1 MTAHHL
7 LSVEDGIAVVTL
19 NRPEALNSLNR
30 ALRMELMEL
39 FPALDVRKD
48 VKVIVITGAGDK
60 AFCTGAD
67 LKERSAKTTEELVFE
82 RHYLTSK
89 SNGLLAGISKP
100 VIAAIKGY
108 CMAGGYE
115 MVLQC
120 DIAIASDNAIFS
132 LPEVS
137 HGFFP
142 GGGACQR
149 LPRLVGYQMAKELIL
164 TGRRWDAKE
173 AKELGLINKI
183 VPIDKVMDE
192 AMAMARKIAV
202 ASLDRSA
209 AGEARAQPVD
219 GNGPVGGAALRSR
232 SLGRLHALG
241 RVEGEARR
249 VRAQGEKIVGI
260 TLLLQGNHPHPEHH
274 LVADVDVVLAHESQ
288 LSVVAYAE
296 D

>member
-1 MTAHHL
+1 MPTAPMHL
-7 LSVEDGIAVVTL
+7 LSVEEGIAVVTL
-19 NRPEALNSLNR
+19 NRPEALNSINR
-30 ALRMELMEL
+30 ALRLELLDL
-39 FPALDVRKD
+39 FPALDLRKD

-67 LKERSAKTTEELVFE
+67 LKERSTRTTEEMVHD

-89 SNGLLAGISKP
+89 TTSSISNVSKP

-120 DIAIASDNAIFS
+120 DISIASDNAIFS

-149 LPRLVGYQMAKELIL
+149 LPRLVGYQMAKELVL

-173 AKELGLINKI
+173 AKELGLINKV
-183 VPIDKVMDE
+183 VPLDKVMDE
-192 AMAMARKIAV
+192 AMVMARKIASYPSIGV
-202 ASLDRSA
+202 IQAKRALNQSMETGLT
-209 AGEARAQPVD
+209 AGLRFDVEAW
-219 GNGPVGGAALRSR
+219 VGCMHSDEWKEK
-232 SLGRLHALG
+232 LGG
-241 RVEGEARR
+241 F
-249 VRAQGEKIVGI
+249 VRKERK
-260 TLLLQGNHPHPEHH
+260 
-274 LVADVDVVLAHESQ
+274 S
-288 LSVVAYAE
+288 
-296 D
+296 

>member
-1 MTAHHL
+1 MSTAANHIL
-7 LSVEDGIAVVTL
+7 TVEDGIAVVTL
-19 NRPEALNSLNR
+19 NRPAAMNSINR
-30 ALRMELMEL
+30 AMRLELLEL
-39 FPALDVRKD
+39 FPALDMRKD

-67 LKERSAKTTEELVFE
+67 LKERSTRTTEEMVYD

-89 SNGLLAGISKP
+89 STSVLSSVSKP

-120 DIAIASDNAIFS
+120 DISIAADNSIFA
-132 LPEVS
+132 LPECT

-149 LPRLVGYQMAKELIL
+149 LPKLVGYQMAKELIF

-183 VPIDKVMDE
+183 VPVDKVMDE
-192 AMAMARKIAV
+192 AMAMARKIASYPSIGV
-202 ASLDRSA
+202 VQAKRALNQSMEVGMT
-209 AGEARAQPVD
+209 AGLRFDVEAW
-219 GNGPVGGAALRSR
+219 VGCMHSDEWKEK
-232 SLGRLHALG
+232 LGG
-241 RVEGEARR
+241 F
-249 VRAQGEKIVGI
+249 VRKERK
-260 TLLLQGNHPHPEHH
+260 
-274 LVADVDVVLAHESQ
+274 S
-288 LSVVAYAE
+288 
-296 D
+296 

>member
-1 MTAHHL
+1 MPTAPTHL

-19 NRPEALNSLNR
+19 NRPEALNSINR
-30 ALRMELMEL
+30 ALRLELLDL
-39 FPALDVRKD
+39 FPALDLRKD

-67 LKERSAKTTEELVFE
+67 LKERSTRTTEEMVHD

-89 SNGLLAGISKP
+89 TTSSISNVSKP

-120 DIAIASDNAIFS
+120 DISIASDNAIFA

-173 AKELGLINKI
+173 AKELGLINKV
-183 VPIDKVMDE
+183 VPLEKVMDE
-192 AMAMARKIAV
+192 AMAIARKIASYPSIGV
-202 ASLDRSA
+202 IQAKRALNQA
-209 AGEARAQPVD
+209 METGLTAGLRYDVEAW
-219 GNGPVGGAALRSR
+219 VGCMHSDEWKEK
-232 SLGRLHALG
+232 LGG
-241 RVEGEARR
+241 F
-249 VRAQGEKIVGI
+249 VRKERK
-260 TLLLQGNHPHPEHH
+260 
-274 LVADVDVVLAHESQ
+274 S
-288 LSVVAYAE
+288 
-296 D
+296 

>member
-1 MTAHHL
+1 MSTTPMHL
-7 LSVEDGIAVVTL
+7 LSVEDGIAVITL
-19 NRPEALNSLNR
+19 NRPAALNSINR
-30 ALRMELMEL
+30 ALRLELLEL
-39 FPALDVRKD
+39 FPALDMRKD

-67 LKERSAKTTEELVFE
+67 LKERATRTTEEMVYD

-89 SNGLLAGISKP
+89 STNTLSNVSKP

-120 DIAIASDNAIFS
+120 DITIASDNAIFG
-132 LPEVS
+132 LPEVT

-149 LPRLVGYQMAKELIL
+149 LPRLVGYQMARELIL

-183 VPIDKVMDE
+183 VPLDKVMDE
-192 AMAMARKIAV
+192 AMAIAKKIASYPSIGV
-202 ASLDRSA
+202 IQAKRALNQSMEVGLT
-209 AGEARAQPVD
+209 AGLRFDVEAW
-219 GNGPVGGAALRSR
+219 VGCMHSDEWKER
-232 SLGRLHALG
+232 LGG
-241 RVEGEARR
+241 F
-249 VRAQGEKIVGI
+249 VRKERK
-260 TLLLQGNHPHPEHH
+260 
-274 LVADVDVVLAHESQ
+274 S
-288 LSVVAYAE
+288 
-296 D
+296 

>member
-1 MTAHHL
+1 MATESLHL
-7 LSVEDGIAVVTL
+7 LSVEDGIALVTL
-19 NRPEALNSLNR
+19 NRPEALNSINR
-30 ALRMELMEL
+30 ALRLELLEL
-39 FPALDVRKD
+39 FPALDLRRD

-67 LKERSAKTTEELVFE
+67 LKERSTRTTEEMVFD
-82 RHYLTSK
+82 RQYLTSK
-89 SNGLLAGISKP
+89 SMSALASVSKP

-120 DIAIASDNAIFS
+120 DISIASDNAIFS

-183 VPIDKVMDE
+183 VPLDKVMDE
-192 AMAMARKIAV
+192 AMAMARKIASHPSIGV
-202 ASLDRSA
+202 IQAKRALNQSMEVGLSA
-209 AGEARAQPVD
+209 GLRYDVEAW
-219 GNGPVGGAALRSR
+219 VGCMHSEEWRDK
-232 SLGRLHALG
+232 LGG
-241 RVEGEARR
+241 F
-249 VRAQGEKIVGI
+249 VRKERK
-260 TLLLQGNHPHPEHH
+260 
-274 LVADVDVVLAHESQ
+274 S
-288 LSVVAYAE
+288 
-296 D
+296 

>member
-1 MTAHHL
+1 MPTAPLHL

-19 NRPEALNSLNR
+19 NRPEALNSVNK
-30 ALRMELMEL
+30 ALRLELLEL
-39 FPALDVRKD
+39 FPALDLRND

-67 LKERSAKTTEELVFE
+67 LKERSTRTTEEMVHD

-89 SNGLLAGISKP
+89 STSILSNVSKP

-120 DIAIASDNAIFS
+120 DITIASDNSIFS
-132 LPEVS
+132 LPEVT

-173 AKELGLINKI
+173 AKELGLINKV
-183 VPIDKVMDE
+183 VPLDKVMDE
-192 AMAMARKIAV
+192 AMAMARKIASYPSIGV
-202 ASLDRSA
+202 IQAKRALNQSMETGLT
-209 AGEARAQPVD
+209 AGLRFDVEAW
-219 GNGPVGGAALRSR
+219 VGCMHSDEWKER
-232 SLGRLHALG
+232 LGG
-241 RVEGEARR
+241 F
-249 VRAQGEKIVGI
+249 VRKERK
-260 TLLLQGNHPHPEHH
+260 
-274 LVADVDVVLAHESQ
+274 S
-288 LSVVAYAE
+288 
-296 D
+296 